1 MSFSLVTLEE
11 KLRALN
17 TAKAEFQ
24 AETWKNLAKLG
35 HNPDTFDM
43 STWSF
48 DASAVEPESDEEY
61 FIKKSVSLAVSRLA
75 HVEQKIADLS

>member
-24 AETWKNLAKLG
+24 AEIWKNLAKLG

-48 DASAVEPESDEEY
+48 DASAVQPEDDAEY
-61 FIKKSVSLAVSRLA
+61 HIKKSVSIAVSRLA
-75 HVEQKIADLS
+75 SIDTKIAELS